1 MRYQVKTV
9 RTPGEWADFL
19 DLPYSLYKD
28 DPSWVAPLR
37 AEVAK
42 VLDAGRNPYFQG
54 AVLEKFICYRDGQP
68 VSRSIA
74 VIQPRHWEKFG
85 EKAAFFG
92 FFESENDPEAV
103 CQLFTAIEAYSASR
117 GAHTLKGPF
126 NPNHYSELGLLVENF
141 APPAFFEPY
150 NPVWYAALLRTA
162 GFRTVTRL
170 HTRIIRDTTTLELKA
185 KRLEEILQRARK
197 AGYAIRPF
205 RWLHMPSELE
215 RIREVYNDAF
225 DGNWHFLPLSKEEYR
240 YSASA
245 MFLITNPSL
254 IQFIEYKGKPV
265 GVLHFVLNVNP
276 ALKALRGRLRP
287 GNLFYFLQKRFS
299 ADEVVLYAVGI
310 KKGFQRTAAIHC
322 FVWAFCRIAQR
333 FKTAYCT
340 WMTEGNKSAIQS
352 AESVGFEPYKWF
364 DIFEKQVHPKKNDEP
379 LLETA
384 AHSI

>member
-1 MRYQVKTV
+1 MGYQVKPV

-19 DLPYSLYKD
+19 ELPFSLYKD
-28 DPSWVAPLR
+28 DPLWVAPLR
-37 AEVAK
+37 SEVTKA
-42 VLDAGRNPYFQG
+42 LDGDSNPYFRG
-54 AVLEKFICYRDGQP
+54 VALEKFVCYRDGQP

-74 VIQPRHWEKFG
+74 VVSPRHWERFG

-103 CQLFTAIEAYSASR
+103 CQLFAAIETYSTAK
-117 GAHTLKGPF
+117 GARTLKGPF

-141 APPAFFEPY
+141 ATPAFFEPY
-150 NPVWYAALLRTA
+150 NPVWYADLLRAA
-162 GFRTVTRL
+162 GFRAVARL
-170 HTRIIRDTTTLELKA
+170 HTRVIRDTTTLEPKA
-185 KRLEEILQRARK
+185 KRLKEIVQRARK
-197 AGYAIRPF
+197 AGYSIRPF
-205 RWLHMPSELE
+205 RLLQMQSELE
-215 RIREVYNDAF
+215 RIREIYNDAF

-240 YSASA
+240 YSANA

-265 GVLHFVLNVNP
+265 GVLHLVLNINP
-276 ALKALRGRLRP
+276 VLQALRGRLRP
-287 GNLFYFLQKRFS
+287 GNLFYFLRKRFFI
-299 ADEVVLYAVGI
+299 DEVVLYAVGI
-310 KKGFQRTAAIHC
+310 KKDFQRTAAIHC

-364 DIFEKQVHPKKNDEP
+364 DIFEKQLKN
-379 LLETA
+379 
-384 AHSI
+384 HS

>member
-1 MRYQVKTV
+1 MGYQVKPV

-19 DLPYSLYKD
+19 ELPFSLYKD
-28 DPSWVAPLR
+28 DPLWVAPLR
-37 AEVAK
+37 SEVTKA
-42 VLDAGRNPYFQG
+42 LDSDSNPYFRG
-54 AVLEKFICYRDGQP
+54 VALEKFVCYRDGQP

-74 VIQPRHWEKFG
+74 VVSPRHWERFG

-103 CQLFTAIEAYSASR
+103 CQLFAAIETYSTAK
-117 GAHTLKGPF
+117 GARTLKGPF

-141 APPAFFEPY
+141 ETPAFFEPY
-150 NPVWYAALLRTA
+150 NPVWYADLLRAA
-162 GFRTVTRL
+162 GFRAVTRL
-170 HTRIIRDTTTLELKA
+170 HTRVIRDTTTLEPKA
-185 KRLEEILQRARK
+185 KRLKEIVQRARK
-197 AGYAIRPF
+197 AGYSIRPF
-205 RWLHMPSELE
+205 RLLQMQSELE
-215 RIREVYNDAF
+215 RIREIYNDAF

-240 YSASA
+240 YSANA

-265 GVLHFVLNVNP
+265 GVLHLVLNINP
-276 ALKALRGRLRP
+276 VLQALRGRLRP
-287 GNLFYFLQKRFS
+287 GNLFYFLRKRFFI
-299 ADEVVLYAVGI
+299 DEVVLYAVGI
-310 KKGFQRTAAIHC
+310 KKDFQRTAAIHC

-364 DIFEKQVHPKKNDEP
+364 DIFEKQLKN
-379 LLETA
+379 
-384 AHSI
+384 HS